1 VEDGARD
8 LTAPVAVIGGGY
20 AGCAAAI
27 TLAEAGVRVLLL
39 EAGAVLGGRARRVVR
54 DGLPLDNG
62 QHLLLGAYRAT
73 LGILARLPGGYVTT
87 DLLRRPLTVVP
98 FGAAQPEALTL
109 VAPRAPGRLGLAV
122 ALLSA
127 RGLTWHERLANLR
140 FLRALAQ
147 GGYQRPRAE
156 RVSKLLAPLPP
167 RVVRQLWEPLCLA
180 ALNTP
185 IRQASAQIFANV
197 IREAF
202 GAGGGASDM
211 LVAATDLSA
220 LLPERVATDLRQ
232 RGSEVRL
239 QATAQV
245 AAHGRDGVTLV
256 VRGAAVRVAATIVAV
271 GPHQLRHAFAPEALD
286 AHPPLAA
293 AVDVVDGL
301 AFEPIVT
308 VWLGYTRRAA
318 MRAPLARLDDTPG
331 QWVFDRP
338 DILARRTAGTPAPF
352 AQLLSVVI
360 SASGPHLGWPHERV
374 VRAADEQLRR
384 LQPARG
390 AAVWSCVIAEKRATY
405 ACTPD
410 RVRLPGPRLS
420 PGLYVAGD
428 YVDAEFPATLEAAV
442 RSGIAAAEALLAD
455 RRQAAD

>member
-1 VEDGARD
+1 VEDRARD
-8 LTAPVAVIGGGY
+8 LTAAVAVIGGGY
-20 AGCAAAI
+20 AGCAAAF

-62 QHLLLGAYRAT
+62 QHLMLGAYRAT
-73 LGILARLPGGYVTT
+73 LGILARLPGGYVPS
-87 DLLRRPLTVVP
+87 DLVRRPLTIVQ
-98 FGAAQPEALTL
+98 FGSGRRDALTL
-109 VAPRAPGRLGLAV
+109 VAPRAPGRVGLAV
-122 ALLSA
+122 ALLTA
-127 RGLTWHERLANLR
+127 RGLTWRERLANVR
-140 FLRALAQ
+140 FLRTLEQA
-147 GGYQRPRAE
+147 GYQRPRAE
-156 RVSKLLAPLPP
+156 RVSRLLAPLPP
-167 RVVRQLWEPLCLA
+167 RVVQQLWEPLCLA

-185 IRQASAQIFANV
+185 IRRASAQIFANV

-202 GAGGGASDM
+202 GTGGAASDM

-220 LLPERVATDLRQ
+220 LLPERVAASLRE
-232 RGSEVRL
+232 RGGDVQL

-245 AAHGRDGVTLV
+245 AAHGRDGATLV
-256 VRGAAVRVAATIVAV
+256 VRGAAVRVAAVIVAV
-271 GPHQLRHAFAPEALD
+271 GPHQLRHAFAPEALG

-308 VWLGYTRRAA
+308 VWLGYAARVA
-318 MRAPLARLDDTPG
+318 MRAPLARLDDAPG

-338 DILARRTAGTPAPF
+338 DVLARRAAGTPEPF

-360 SASGPHLGWPHERV
+360 SASGAHLGWPHERLV
-374 VRAADEQLRR
+374 ATVDAQVRR
-384 LQPARG
+384 LQPAQG
-390 AAVWSCVIAEKRATY
+390 TPVWSCVIAEKRATY

-410 RVRLPGPRLS
+410 RVQLSGPRLS

-442 RSGIAAAEALLAD
+442 RSGVAAAEALLAD
-455 RRQAAD
+455 RRAAAP